1 MRLVLPALALLLA
14 ACGVSPTTTPAPPAA
29 LAGPDLPAW
38 GRHIFAAWI
47 DLHAGRGGN
56 GMGPNPIA
64 WADLAAWA
72 ALTGT
77 EPSPFE
83 VRTIMAI
90 DRAWLEE
97 QARTVTRTPPPAPP
111 PSRNPGSRTRP

>member
-1 MRLVLPALALLLA
+1 
-14 ACGVSPTTTPAPPAA
+14 
-29 LAGPDLPAW
+29 
-38 GRHIFAAWI
+38 
-47 DLHAGRGGN
+47 
-56 GMGPNPIA
+56 MGPNPIA

-83 VRTIMAI
+83 IRTIMAI

-97 QARTVTRTPPPAPP
+97 QARAIPRTPQAGPAPA
-111 PSRNPGSRTRP
+111 SRNPRPRTRP